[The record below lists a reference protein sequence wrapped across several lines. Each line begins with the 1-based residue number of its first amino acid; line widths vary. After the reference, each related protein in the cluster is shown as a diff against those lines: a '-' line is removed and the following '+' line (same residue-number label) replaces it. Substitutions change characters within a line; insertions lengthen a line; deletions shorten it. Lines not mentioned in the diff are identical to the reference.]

1 MDKVKV
7 LLLSLAKASTDGDKL
22 NEEVIKAYMQTIRN
36 YPPELVLSVLSK
48 YSYLPPVEEL
58 SKKLEEKKTL
68 LAFEMLQRAI
78 EKAGKYGAVVFED
91 KKLQAFVRL
100 MGGWLEVCDM
110 PERELRHWFFKLYPS
125 IEEDRHEEVFT
136 TEFTFD
142 DAKVLRVKALGG
154 DKPKALGA
162 GNVVEERNLK
172 GTQRNNA

>member
-1 MDKVKV
+1 MEKIRAM
-7 LLLSLAKASTDGDKL
+7 LEALAKASLTEKL
-22 NEEVIKAYMQTIRN
+22 SKEQVKSYFHAIKD

-48 YSYLPPVEEL
+48 YSYLPSVEEL
-58 SKKLEEKKTL
+58 CRKLEEKKTL
-68 LAFEMLQRAI
+68 LAFEMLQRAM

-110 PERELRHWFFKLYPS
+110 PERELRYWFFKLYPS

-142 DAKVLRVKALGG
+142 DAKVLRVG

-172 GTQRNNA
+172 GTQGNNA